1 MKNIFGQTLI
11 SYILRIAQ
19 SMAVHKAL
27 KELNKHMGISCMKH
41 KVYEGGL
48 YQNQEEMN
56 MKKKIVALIL
66 ATMMVLSMT
75 ACGSK
80 EESAGESAGKVDS
93 GVQEIIDRGVL
104 KVGCKSDIPKF
115 SLQNTETGE
124 YEGFEDDVAYEI
136 AGEIFGCTA
145 DEAKEKDLV
154 EFQGVTAKTR
164 GPLLENG
171 EIDLVIATFTITD
184 ERKETYNFSTPY
196 YTDAV
201 GLLVNKDAGID
212 SIEDL
217 DGKIIGVAQSSTTKD
232 GFEAYVKENG
242 YDVTPEFQEFD
253 GYPALA
259 QALATKQI
267 DCFSVD
273 RAILAGYINDSNM
286 ILEDRFAEQDYGV
299 ASAKENTE
307 LAELVEE
314 KVTSMLEDGSMKA
327 LQEEWGL
334 Q

>member
-1 MKNIFGQTLI
+1 
-11 SYILRIAQ
+11 
-19 SMAVHKAL
+19 
-27 KELNKHMGISCMKH
+27 
-41 KVYEGGL
+41 
-48 YQNQEEMN
+48 
-56 MKKKIVALIL
+56 MKKNTKKLSAAAAL
-66 ATMMVLSMT
+66 MMAAAAALSG
-75 ACGSK
+75 CGSS
-80 EESAGESAGKVDS
+80 SASTTAAATTAAAAETTAAASEAAAEAGTAAS
-93 GVQEIIDRGVL
+93 GDVTEDVQKIIDRGVL
-104 KVGCKSDIPKF
+104 KVGCKSDVPNF
-115 SLQNTETGE
+115 SLQNTATGE
-124 YEGFEDDVAYEI
+124 YEGFEDDLAYNI

-145 DEAKEKDLV
+145 DEAKEKKLV

-201 GLLVNKDAGID
+201 GLLVNNDSGIE

-232 GFEAYVKENG
+232 GFKAYVEEKG
-242 YDVTPEFQEFD
+242 LDVNPEFQEFD

-273 RAILAGYINDSNM
+273 RAILSGYVNDSNH
-286 ILEDRFAEQDYGV
+286 ILSDRFSEQEYGV
-299 ASAKENTE
+299 ASAKENTG
-307 LAELVEE
+307 LASLVDG
-314 KVTSMLEDGSMKA
+314 KVNAMIDDGSMKT
-327 LQEEWGL
+327 LQDAWGL

>member
-1 MKNIFGQTLI
+1 M
-11 SYILRIAQ
+11 
-19 SMAVHKAL
+19 
-27 KELNKHMGISCMKH
+27 
-41 KVYEGGL
+41 
-48 YQNQEEMN
+48 
-56 MKKKIVALIL
+56 MKKMLSLALTAIMA
-66 ATMMVLSMT
+66 ATLT

-80 EESAGESAGKVDS
+80 APETTAAPAETTAAGSSAEETTAGAEAVAKD
-93 GVQEIIDRGVL
+93 VQKIIDRGVL

-115 SLQNTETGE
+115 SLQNTATGE
-124 YEGFEDDVAYEI
+124 YEGFEDDLAYQI
-136 AGEIFGCTA
+136 AGEIFGCTPE
-145 DEAKEKDLV
+145 EAKEKKLV

-171 EIDLVIATFTITD
+171 EIDLVIATFTITP

-201 GLLVNKDAGID
+201 GLLVNKDSGIN

-232 GFEAYVKENG
+232 GFKKYVDEKGIN
-242 YDVTPEFQEFD
+242 VNPEFQEFD

-273 RAILAGYINDSNM
+273 RAILAGYVNDGNQ
-286 ILEDRFAEQDYGV
+286 ILDDRFAEQDYGV
-299 ASAKENTE
+299 ASAKDNTG
-307 LAELVEE
+307 LADVVEK
-314 KVTSMLEDGSMKA
+314 KVTSMLSDGSMLN
-327 LQEEWGL
+327 LQDEWGL

>member
-1 MKNIFGQTLI
+1 
-11 SYILRIAQ
+11 
-19 SMAVHKAL
+19 
-27 KELNKHMGISCMKH
+27 
-41 KVYEGGL
+41 
-48 YQNQEEMN
+48 
-56 MKKKIVALIL
+56 MKKRMVSLAMAL
-66 ATMMVLSMT
+66 MMAASLT
-75 ACGSK
+75 ACGSGEAETAATTAAESQTAETTAAETTV
-80 EESAGESAGKVDS
+80 EESSAEGSTEAVEAAITAED
-93 GVQEIIDRGVL
+93 VQKIVDRGVL

-115 SLQNTETGE
+115 SLQNTATGE
-124 YEGFEDDVAYEI
+124 YEGFEDDLAYEI

-145 DEAKEKDLV
+145 DEAKEQKLV

-164 GPLLENG
+164 GPLLDNG
-171 EIDLVIATFTITD
+171 EIDLVIATFTITE

-201 GLLVNKDAGID
+201 GLLVNKDSGIQ

-217 DGKIIGVAQSSTTKD
+217 DGKIIGVAQSSTSKQ
-232 GFEAYVKENG
+232 GFEDYVAEKG
-242 YDVTPEFQEFD
+242 LDVKPEFQEFD

-273 RAILAGYINDSNM
+273 RAILAGYVNDSNQ
-286 ILEDRFAEQDYGV
+286 ILEDRFAEQEYGV
-299 ASAKENTE
+299 ASKKDNTG
-307 LAELVEE
+307 LAALVEE

-327 LQEEWGL
+327 LQDEWGL

>member
-1 MKNIFGQTLI
+1 
-11 SYILRIAQ
+11 
-19 SMAVHKAL
+19 
-27 KELNKHMGISCMKH
+27 
-41 KVYEGGL
+41 
-48 YQNQEEMN
+48 
-56 MKKKIVALIL
+56 MKKK
-66 ATMMVLSMT
+66 VLSMAFAAIMAASALT
-75 ACGSK
+75 ACGSGSSASATTAAAASETK
-80 EESAGESAGKVDS
+80 AAETSAETSKAAETSAAGEITAD
-93 GVQEIIDRGVL
+93 VQKIIDRGVL
-104 KVGCKSDIPKF
+104 KVGCKSDIPNF
-115 SLQNTETGE
+115 SLQNTATGE
-124 YEGFEDDVAYEI
+124 YEGFEDDLAYTI
-136 AGEIFGCTA
+136 AGEIFGCSME
-145 DEAKEKDLV
+145 EAKEKKLV

-201 GLLVNKDAGID
+201 GLLVNKDSGIA

-232 GFEAYVKENG
+232 GFEAYIAEKG
-242 YDVTPEFQEFD
+242 IDIKPEFQEFD

-273 RAILAGYINDSNM
+273 RAILSGYVNDSNM
-286 ILEDRFAEQDYGV
+286 LLEDRFAEQDYGV
-299 ASAKENTE
+299 ASAKENTG
-307 LAELVEE
+307 LAELVEK
-314 KVTSMLEDGSMKA
+314 KVTSMLDDGSMKE
-327 LQEEWGL
+327 LQDQWNL

>member
-1 MKNIFGQTLI
+1 
-11 SYILRIAQ
+11 
-19 SMAVHKAL
+19 
-27 KELNKHMGISCMKH
+27 
-41 KVYEGGL
+41 
-48 YQNQEEMN
+48 
-56 MKKKIVALIL
+56 MKKSMKKVTAMTMAAMMAALLGGCGSSASETTAAATTAKAEETTAAASEATADTTAASGDVSADVQKIV
-66 ATMMVLSMT
+66 
-75 ACGSK
+75 
-80 EESAGESAGKVDS
+80 
-93 GVQEIIDRGVL
+93 DRGVL
-104 KVGCKSDIPKF
+104 KVGCKSDVPNF
-115 SLQNTETGE
+115 SLQNTATGE
-124 YEGFEDDVAYEI
+124 YEGFEDDLAYNI
-136 AGEIFGCTA
+136 AGEIFGCTPE
-145 DEAKEKDLV
+145 EAKDKKLV

-201 GLLVNKDAGID
+201 GLLVNNDSGIE

-232 GFEAYVKENG
+232 GFKSYVEEKGLN
-242 YDVTPEFQEFD
+242 VNPEFQEFD

-273 RAILAGYINDSNM
+273 RAILSGYVNDSNH
-286 ILEDRFAEQDYGV
+286 ILDDRFSEQEYGV
-299 ASAKENTE
+299 ASAKENTG
-307 LAELVEE
+307 LAELVDE
-314 KVTSMLEDGSMKA
+314 KVTSMISDGSMKT
-327 LQEEWGL
+327 LQEQWNL

>member
-1 MKNIFGQTLI
+1 
-11 SYILRIAQ
+11 
-19 SMAVHKAL
+19 
-27 KELNKHMGISCMKH
+27 
-41 KVYEGGL
+41 
-48 YQNQEEMN
+48 
-56 MKKKIVALIL
+56 MKKSMKKVTAMTMAAMMAALLGGCGSSASETTAAATTAKAEETTAAASEAAADTTAASSDVSADVQKIV
-66 ATMMVLSMT
+66 
-75 ACGSK
+75 
-80 EESAGESAGKVDS
+80 
-93 GVQEIIDRGVL
+93 DRGVL
-104 KVGCKSDIPKF
+104 KVGCKSDVPNF
-115 SLQNTETGE
+115 SLQNTATGE
-124 YEGFEDDVAYEI
+124 YEGFEDDLAYNI
-136 AGEIFGCTA
+136 AGEIFGCTPE
-145 DEAKEKDLV
+145 EAKDKKLV

-201 GLLVNKDAGID
+201 GLLVNNDSGIE

-232 GFEAYVKENG
+232 GFKAYVEEKDLN
-242 YDVTPEFQEFD
+242 VNPEFQEFD

-273 RAILAGYINDSNM
+273 RAILSGYVNDSNH
-286 ILEDRFAEQDYGV
+286 ILPDRFCEQEYGV
-299 ASAKENTE
+299 ASAKENTG
-307 LAELVEE
+307 LADLVDK
-314 KVTSMLEDGSMKA
+314 KVTSMLSDGSMKA
-327 LQEEWGL
+327 LQDQWGL

>member
-1 MKNIFGQTLI
+1 
-11 SYILRIAQ
+11 
-19 SMAVHKAL
+19 
-27 KELNKHMGISCMKH
+27 
-41 KVYEGGL
+41 
-48 YQNQEEMN
+48 
-56 MKKKIVALIL
+56 MKKVTAMTMAAMMAALLGGCGSSASETTAAATTAKAEETTAATSEAAADTTAASDDVSADVQKIV
-66 ATMMVLSMT
+66 
-75 ACGSK
+75 
-80 EESAGESAGKVDS
+80 
-93 GVQEIIDRGVL
+93 DRGVL
-104 KVGCKSDIPKF
+104 KVGCKSDVPNF
-115 SLQNTETGE
+115 SLQNTATGE
-124 YEGFEDDVAYEI
+124 YEGFEDDLAYNI
-136 AGEIFGCTA
+136 AGEIFGCPPE
-145 DEAKEKDLV
+145 EAKDKKLV

-201 GLLVNKDAGID
+201 GLLVNNDSGIE

-232 GFEAYVKENG
+232 GFKAYVEEKGLN
-242 YDVTPEFQEFD
+242 VNPEFQEFD

-273 RAILAGYINDSNM
+273 RAILSGYVNDSNH
-286 ILEDRFAEQDYGV
+286 ILDDRFSEQEYGV
-299 ASAKENTE
+299 ASAKENTG
-307 LAELVEE
+307 LAELVDE
-314 KVTSMLEDGSMKA
+314 KVTSMISDGSMKT
-327 LQEEWGL
+327 LQEQWNL

>member
-1 MKNIFGQTLI
+1 
-11 SYILRIAQ
+11 
-19 SMAVHKAL
+19 MAAMMAALLGGCGSSASETTAAATTAKA
-27 KELNKHMGISCMKH
+27 
-41 KVYEGGL
+41 
-48 YQNQEEMN
+48 EETTAATSEAAADTTAASDDVSADVQ
-56 MKKKIVALIL
+56 KIV
-66 ATMMVLSMT
+66 
-75 ACGSK
+75 
-80 EESAGESAGKVDS
+80 
-93 GVQEIIDRGVL
+93 DRGVL
-104 KVGCKSDIPKF
+104 KVGCKSDVPNF
-115 SLQNTETGE
+115 SLQNTATGE
-124 YEGFEDDVAYEI
+124 YEGFEDDLAYNI
-136 AGEIFGCTA
+136 AGEIFGCTPE
-145 DEAKEKDLV
+145 EAKDKKLV

-201 GLLVNKDAGID
+201 GLLVNNDSGIE

-232 GFEAYVKENG
+232 GFKAYVEEKGLN
-242 YDVTPEFQEFD
+242 VNPEFQEFD

-273 RAILAGYINDSNM
+273 RAILSGYVNDSNH
-286 ILEDRFAEQDYGV
+286 ILDDRFSEQEYGV
-299 ASAKENTE
+299 ASAKENTG
-307 LAELVEE
+307 LAELVDE
-314 KVTSMLEDGSMKA
+314 KVTSMISDGSMKT
-327 LQEEWGL
+327 LQEQWNL

>member
-1 MKNIFGQTLI
+1 M
-11 SYILRIAQ
+11 
-19 SMAVHKAL
+19 
-27 KELNKHMGISCMKH
+27 
-41 KVYEGGL
+41 
-48 YQNQEEMN
+48 
-56 MKKKIVALIL
+56 MKKILSLTLTLAMAAAL
-66 ATMMVLSMT
+66 T

-80 EESAGESAGKVDS
+80 APETTAAPKDTKAAGSSAEATTGAGAAGAAAKD
-93 GVQEIIDRGVL
+93 VQKIIDRGVL

-115 SLQNTETGE
+115 SLQNTATGQ
-124 YEGFEDDVAYEI
+124 YEGFEDDLAYEI
-136 AGEIFGCTA
+136 AGGIFGCSA
-145 DEAKEKDLV
+145 GEAKEKKLV

-171 EIDLVIATFTITD
+171 EIDLVIATFTITP

-201 GLLVNKDAGID
+201 GLLVNKDSGIK
-212 SIEDL
+212 SIENL

-232 GFEAYVKENG
+232 GFKKYVDEKGLKVN
-242 YDVTPEFQEFD
+242 PQFQEFD

-273 RAILAGYINDSNM
+273 RAILAGYVNDGNQ

-299 ASAKENTE
+299 AAAKGNTG
-307 LAELVEE
+307 LAEAVEK
-314 KVTSMLEDGSMKA
+314 KVTSMLSDGSMKK
-327 LQEEWGL
+327 LQDQWGL

>member
-1 MKNIFGQTLI
+1 
-11 SYILRIAQ
+11 
-19 SMAVHKAL
+19 
-27 KELNKHMGISCMKH
+27 
-41 KVYEGGL
+41 
-48 YQNQEEMN
+48 
-56 MKKKIVALIL
+56 MKKSMKKVTAMTMAAMMAALLGRCGSSASETTAAATTAKAEETTAAASEAAADTTAASSDVSADVQKIV
-66 ATMMVLSMT
+66 
-75 ACGSK
+75 
-80 EESAGESAGKVDS
+80 
-93 GVQEIIDRGVL
+93 DRGVL
-104 KVGCKSDIPKF
+104 KVGCKSDVPNF
-115 SLQNTETGE
+115 SLQNTATGE
-124 YEGFEDDVAYEI
+124 YEGFEDDLAYNI
-136 AGEIFGCTA
+136 AGEIFGCTPE
-145 DEAKEKDLV
+145 EAKDKKLV

-201 GLLVNKDAGID
+201 GLLVNNDSGIE

-232 GFEAYVKENG
+232 GFKAYVEEKGLN
-242 YDVTPEFQEFD
+242 VNPEFQEFD

-273 RAILAGYINDSNM
+273 RAILSGYVNDSNH
-286 ILEDRFAEQDYGV
+286 ILDDRFSEQEYGV
-299 ASAKENTE
+299 ASAKENTG
-307 LAELVEE
+307 LAELVDE
-314 KVTSMLEDGSMKA
+314 KVTSMISDGSMKA
-327 LQEEWGL
+327 LQEQWNL

>member
-1 MKNIFGQTLI
+1 
-11 SYILRIAQ
+11 
-19 SMAVHKAL
+19 
-27 KELNKHMGISCMKH
+27 
-41 KVYEGGL
+41 
-48 YQNQEEMN
+48 
-56 MKKKIVALIL
+56 MKKK
-66 ATMMVLSMT
+66 VLSLALAAVMAAALA
-75 ACGSK
+75 ACGSAST
-80 EESAGESAGKVDS
+80 ETTAAAAAETSAAGAAETTADTA
-93 GVQEIIDRGVL
+93 GGAAAADVQKIIDRGML

-115 SLQNTETGE
+115 SLQNTATGK
-124 YEGFEDDVAYEI
+124 YEGFEDDLAYSI
-136 AGEIFGCTA
+136 AGDIFGCTA
-145 DEAKEKDLV
+145 DEAKERNLV

-184 ERKETYNFSTPY
+184 ERKETYNFSTPS

-201 GLLVNKDAGID
+201 GLLVNKDSGIN

-217 DGKIIGVAQSSTTKD
+217 DGKVIGVAQSSTTKD
-232 GFEAYVKENG
+232 GFAAYVESKG
-242 YDVTPEFQEFD
+242 LKVSPEFQEFD

-273 RAILAGYINDSNM
+273 RAILAGYVNDSNQ

-299 ASAKENTE
+299 ASAKPNTG
-307 LAELVEE
+307 LADLVEK
-314 KVTSMLEDGSMKA
+314 KVTSMLSDGSMKT
-327 LQEEWGL
+327 LQDQWGL

>member
-1 MKNIFGQTLI
+1 
-11 SYILRIAQ
+11 
-19 SMAVHKAL
+19 
-27 KELNKHMGISCMKH
+27 
-41 KVYEGGL
+41 
-48 YQNQEEMN
+48 
-56 MKKKIVALIL
+56 MKKNTMKLSAAAAL
-66 ATMMVLSMT
+66 MMAAAALSG
-75 ACGSK
+75 CGSSSTASTTAAATAAAA
-80 EESAGESAGKVDS
+80 ETTAAAEAAGDS
-93 GVQEIIDRGVL
+93 TAASGDTAADVQKIIDRGVL
-104 KVGCKSDIPKF
+104 KVGCKSDVPNF
-115 SLQNTETGE
+115 SLQNTATGE
-124 YEGFEDDVAYEI
+124 YEGFEDDLAYNI

-145 DEAKEKDLV
+145 DEAKDKKLV

-201 GLLVNKDAGID
+201 GLLVNNDSGIE

-232 GFEAYVKENG
+232 GFKAYVEEKG
-242 YDVTPEFQEFD
+242 LDVNPEFQEFD

-273 RAILAGYINDSNM
+273 RAILSGYVNDSNH
-286 ILEDRFAEQDYGV
+286 ILPDRFSEQEYGV
-299 ASAKENTE
+299 ASAKENTG
-307 LAELVEE
+307 LASLVDE
-314 KVTSMLEDGSMKA
+314 KVNAMLADGSMKT
-327 LQEEWGL
+327 LQDEWGL

>member
-1 MKNIFGQTLI
+1 
-11 SYILRIAQ
+11 
-19 SMAVHKAL
+19 
-27 KELNKHMGISCMKH
+27 
-41 KVYEGGL
+41 
-48 YQNQEEMN
+48 
-56 MKKKIVALIL
+56 MKKSMKKVTAMTMAAMMDALLGGCGSSASETTAAATTAKAEETTAAASEAAADTTAASSDVSADVQKIV
-66 ATMMVLSMT
+66 
-75 ACGSK
+75 
-80 EESAGESAGKVDS
+80 
-93 GVQEIIDRGVL
+93 DRGVL
-104 KVGCKSDIPKF
+104 KVGCKSDVPNF
-115 SLQNTETGE
+115 SLQNTATGE
-124 YEGFEDDVAYEI
+124 YEGFEDDLAYNI
-136 AGEIFGCTA
+136 AGEIFGCTPE
-145 DEAKEKDLV
+145 EAKDKKLV

-201 GLLVNKDAGID
+201 GLLVNNDSGIE

-232 GFEAYVKENG
+232 GFKAYVEEKGLN
-242 YDVTPEFQEFD
+242 VNPEFQEFD

-273 RAILAGYINDSNM
+273 RAILSGYVNDSNH
-286 ILEDRFAEQDYGV
+286 ILDDRFSEQEYGV
-299 ASAKENTE
+299 ASAKENTG
-307 LAELVEE
+307 LAELVDE
-314 KVTSMLEDGSMKA
+314 KVTSMISDGSMKA
-327 LQEEWGL
+327 LQEQWNL

>member
-1 MKNIFGQTLI
+1 
-11 SYILRIAQ
+11 
-19 SMAVHKAL
+19 
-27 KELNKHMGISCMKH
+27 
-41 KVYEGGL
+41 
-48 YQNQEEMN
+48 
-56 MKKKIVALIL
+56 MKKSMKKVTAMTMAAMMAALLGGCGSSASETTAAATSAKAEETTAAASEAAADTTAASGDVSADVQKIV
-66 ATMMVLSMT
+66 
-75 ACGSK
+75 
-80 EESAGESAGKVDS
+80 
-93 GVQEIIDRGVL
+93 DRGVL
-104 KVGCKSDIPKF
+104 KVGCKSDVPNF
-115 SLQNTETGE
+115 SLQNTATGE
-124 YEGFEDDVAYEI
+124 YEGFEDDLAYNI
-136 AGEIFGCTA
+136 AGEIFGCTPE
-145 DEAKEKDLV
+145 EAKDKKLV

-201 GLLVNKDAGID
+201 GLLVNNDSGIE

-232 GFEAYVKENG
+232 GFKAYVEEKGLN
-242 YDVTPEFQEFD
+242 VNPEFQEFD

-273 RAILAGYINDSNM
+273 RAILSGYVNDSNH
-286 ILEDRFAEQDYGV
+286 ILDDRFSEQEYGV
-299 ASAKENTE
+299 ASAKENTG
-307 LAELVEE
+307 LAKLVDE
-314 KVTSMLEDGSMKA
+314 KVTSMISDGSMKA
-327 LQEEWGL
+327 LQEQWNL

>member
-1 MKNIFGQTLI
+1 M
-11 SYILRIAQ
+11 
-19 SMAVHKAL
+19 
-27 KELNKHMGISCMKH
+27 
-41 KVYEGGL
+41 
-48 YQNQEEMN
+48 
-56 MKKKIVALIL
+56 MKKRLFAL
-66 ATMMVLSMT
+66 AAAAMMVGTMV
-75 ACGSK
+75 GSTISVRA
-80 EESAGESAGKVDS
+80 EEVPED
-93 GVQEIIDRGVL
+93 VQAIIDKGVL
-104 KVGCKSDIPKF
+104 KVGCKADVPKF
-115 SLQNTETGE
+115 SLQNTETEE
-124 YEGFEDDVAYEI
+124 YEGFEDDLAYEI

-196 YTDAV
+196 FTDAV
-201 GLLVNKDAGID
+201 GLLVNKSSGIE

-232 GFEAYVKENG
+232 SFNAYIEENG
-242 YDVTPEFQEFD
+242 IDIKPEFQEFD

-259 QALATKQI
+259 QALATNQI

-273 RAILAGYINDSNM
+273 RAILSGYVNDSNM
-286 ILEDRFAEQDYGV
+286 ILDDRFAEQEYGV
-299 ASAKENTE
+299 ASAKENE
-307 LAELVEE
+307 GLAKLVDD
-314 KVTSMLEDGSMKA
+314 KVTSMLDDGTIDKMI
-327 LQEEWGL
+327 EEWEI